1 MIKKFTRI
9 VLTAVMPIGM
19 IAGCATAEKSEA
31 KEQKAVHSEKK
42 DYTDYSYGSKGI
54 VVSGKAKERQ
64 QYEVGYMDDNK
75 LIGIDENIED
85 CIVLDNKDEAGLVWK
100 QIERG
105 SIIEVQY
112 GKDRNDIVGVQL
124 VGDREPYEISD
135 KFDRNTINEIVE
147 NVKGNLQ

>member
-1 MIKKFTRI
+1 MELLKK
-9 VLTAVMPIGM
+9 LKH
-19 IAGCATAEKSEA
+19 KSR
-31 KEQKAVHSEKK
+31 KGYKKEKK

-54 VVSGKAKERQ
+54 LVSGKAKERQ
-64 QYEVGYMDDNK
+64 QYEIGYIDDNK

-85 CIVLDNKDEAGLVWK
+85 CIILDNKDEVGLIWK

-112 GKDRNDIVGVQL
+112 GKDRNDIVGVQF

-135 KFDRNTINEIVE
+135 KFDRNTINEIVGQ
-147 NVKGNLQ
+147 VKGNL

>member
-31 KEQKAVHSEKK
+31 KEQKVVQSEKK

>member
-1 MIKKFTRI
+1 MIKKFTRVI
-9 VLTAVMPIGM
+9 LTAVMPIGI
-19 IAGCATAEKSEA
+19 IAGCGTAEKTEE
-31 KEQKAVHSEKK
+31 KEPKAVQSEKK

-54 VVSGKAKERQ
+54 LVSGKVKERQ

-85 CIVLDNKDEAGLVWK
+85 CIILDNKDEAGLVWK

-112 GKDRNDIVGVQL
+112 GKDRSDIVGVQF

-147 NVKGNLQ
+147 NVKGNL

>member
-31 KEQKAVHSEKK
+31 KEQKAVQSEKK

-124 VGDREPYEISD
+124 VGNREPYEISD

-147 NVKGNLQ
+147 NVKGNL

>member
-1 MIKKFTRI
+1 MIKKFTRLVLTVVIPI
-9 VLTAVMPIGM
+9 VLIT
-19 IAGCATAEKSEA
+19 GCGTAEKTKVQET
-31 KEQKAVHSEKK
+31 KAVQSEKK
-42 DYTDYSYGSKGI
+42 DYMDYSYGSKGI
-54 VVSGKAKERQ
+54 LVSSKAKERQ
-64 QYEVGYMDDNK
+64 QYEVGFIDGNK

-85 CIVLDNKDEAGLVWK
+85 CMILDNKDEASLVWK

-147 NVKGNLQ
+147 NVKGNL

>member
-1 MIKKFTRI
+1 MIKKFTRV
-9 VLTAVMPIGM
+9 VLTTVMPISLIM
-19 IAGCATAEKSEA
+19 GCGNTEKT
-31 KEQKAVHSEKK
+31 KVQEQKAIQLEKK

-54 VVSGKAKERQ
+54 LVSGKAKERQ

-75 LIGIDENIED
+75 LIGVDENIED

-124 VGDREPYEISD
+124 VRDRESYEISD

-147 NVKGNLQ
+147 NVKGNL

>member
-1 MIKKFTRI
+1 MIKKFTRV
-9 VLTAVMPIGM
+9 VLTVVMPISM
-19 IAGCATAEKSEA
+19 IVGCGNTEKTEA
-31 KEQKAVHSEKK
+31 KEPKVIQSEKK

-100 QIERG
+100 RIERG

-147 NVKGNLQ
+147 NVKGNL

>member
-1 MIKKFTRI
+1 MIKKFTREI
-9 VLTAVMPIGM
+9 LTTVMTIGLIM
-19 IAGCATAEKSEA
+19 GCKKNKKTKAEEPKTA
-31 KEQKAVHSEKK
+31 EKK

-75 LIGIDENIED
+75 LIGIDENIEG

-147 NVKGNLQ
+147 NVKGNL

>member
-1 MIKKFTRI
+1 MIKKFTRV
-9 VLTAVMPIGM
+9 VLTTVMPISLIM
-19 IAGCATAEKSEA
+19 GCGNAEKTKAQET
-31 KEQKAVHSEKK
+31 KAVQSKKK
-42 DYTDYSYGSKGI
+42 DYMDYSYGSKGI
-54 VVSGKAKERQ
+54 LVSGKAKERQ
-64 QYEVGYMDDNK
+64 QYEVGYIDDNK
-75 LIGIDENIED
+75 LIGVDENIED
-85 CIVLDNKDEAGLVWK
+85 CIILDNKEEASLIWK

-147 NVKGNLQ
+147 NVKGNS

>member
-1 MIKKFTRI
+1 MIKKFTR
-9 VLTAVMPIGM
+9 VALTTVMPISLIM
-19 IAGCATAEKSEA
+19 GCGNAEKT
-31 KEQKAVHSEKK
+31 KAEESKAAQSEKK

-54 VVSGKAKERQ
+54 LVSGKAKERQ
-64 QYEVGYMDDNK
+64 QYEVGFIDDNK

-85 CIVLDNKDEAGLVWK
+85 CLMLDNKDEASLVWK

-124 VGDREPYEISD
+124 VEDREPYEISD

-147 NVKGNLQ
+147 NVKGDL

>member
-1 MIKKFTRI
+1 MIKKFTRV
-9 VLTAVMPIGM
+9 VLTVVMPISM
-19 IAGCATAEKSEA
+19 IVGCGNTEKTEA
-31 KEQKAVHSEKK
+31 KEPKAIQSEKK

-85 CIVLDNKDEAGLVWK
+85 CIILDNKDEAGLVWK

-112 GKDRNDIVGVQL
+112 
-124 VGDREPYEISD
+124 
-135 KFDRNTINEIVE
+135 
-147 NVKGNLQ
+147 

>member
-1 MIKKFTRI
+1 MIKKFTRV
-9 VLTAVMPIGM
+9 VLTAVMPIGL
-19 IAGCATAEKSEA
+19 ITGCGTTEKTEVQ
-31 KEQKAVHSEKK
+31 EPKAVQAEKK

-54 VVSGKAKERQ
+54 LVSGKAKERQ
-64 QYEVGYMDDNK
+64 QYEIGYMDDNK

-85 CIVLDNKDEAGLVWK
+85 CIILDNKDEAGYIWK
-100 QIERG
+100 QIEHG

-135 KFDRNTINEIVE
+135 KFDRNTINEIVGK
-147 NVKGNLQ
+147 VKGNL

>member
-1 MIKKFTRI
+1 MIKKITRV
-9 VLTAVMPIGM
+9 VLTAVMPIG
-19 IAGCATAEKSEA
+19 IIVGCGTTEKA
-31 KEQKAVHSEKK
+31 
-42 DYTDYSYGSKGI
+42 
-54 VVSGKAKERQ
+54 
-64 QYEVGYMDDNK
+64 
-75 LIGIDENIED
+75 
-85 CIVLDNKDEAGLVWK
+85 EAGLVWK

-147 NVKGNLQ
+147 NVKGNL

>member
-19 IAGCATAEKSEA
+19 IAGCAIAEKSEA

>member
-1 MIKKFTRI
+1 MIKKFTTV
-9 VLTAVMPIGM
+9 VLTTVMPI
-19 IAGCATAEKSEA
+19 ILITGCGNAEKTKAQET
-31 KEQKAVHSEKK
+31 KAVQSGKK
-42 DYTDYSYGSKGI
+42 DYMDYSYGSKGI
-54 VVSGKAKERQ
+54 LVSGKAKERQ

-85 CIVLDNKDEAGLVWK
+85 CMILDNKDEASLVWK

-147 NVKGNLQ
+147 NVKGNL

>member
-9 VLTAVMPIGM
+9 VLTAVMPIGI

-31 KEQKAVHSEKK
+31 KEQKAVQSEKK

>member
-1 MIKKFTRI
+1 MIRKFTRI

-19 IAGCATAEKSEA
+19 IAGCATAEKGEA
-31 KEQKAVHSEKK
+31 KEQKAVQSEKK

-147 NVKGNLQ
+147 NVKGTL

>member
-9 VLTAVMPIGM
+9 VLTAVMSIGM

-31 KEQKAVHSEKK
+31 KEQKAVQSEKK

>member
-1 MIKKFTRI
+1 MIKKFTRV
-9 VLTAVMPIGM
+9 VLTAVMPIGL
-19 IAGCATAEKSEA
+19 ITGCGATEKTEVQ
-31 KEQKAVHSEKK
+31 EPKAVQAEKK

-54 VVSGKAKERQ
+54 LVSGKAKERQ
-64 QYEVGYMDDNK
+64 QYEIGYMNDNK

-85 CIVLDNKDEAGLVWK
+85 CIILDNKDEAGYIWK

-112 GKDRNDIVGVQL
+112 GKDRNDIVGIQL

-135 KFDRNTINEIVE
+135 KFDRNTINEIVGK
-147 NVKGNLQ
+147 VKGNL

>member
-1 MIKKFTRI
+1 MIRKFTRI

-31 KEQKAVHSEKK
+31 KEQKAVQSEKK

-54 VVSGKAKERQ
+54 VVSGKAQERQ
-64 QYEVGYMDDNK
+64 QYEVGYMDDKK

>member
-9 VLTAVMPIGM
+9 VLTAVIPIGM
-19 IAGCATAEKSEA
+19 IAGCAIAEKSEA
-31 KEQKAVHSEKK
+31 KEQKAVQSEKK

-124 VGDREPYEISD
+124 VGNREPYEISD

>member
-1 MIKKFTRI
+1 MIKKFTRV
-9 VLTAVMPIGM
+9 VLTTVMPISLIM
-19 IAGCATAEKSEA
+19 GCGNAEKTKAQET
-31 KEQKAVHSEKK
+31 KAVQSKKK
-42 DYTDYSYGSKGI
+42 DYMDYSYGSKGI
-54 VVSGKAKERQ
+54 LVSSKAKERQ
-64 QYEVGYMDDNK
+64 QYEVGFIDDNK
-75 LIGIDENIED
+75 LIGVDENIED
-85 CIVLDNKDEAGLVWK
+85 CMILDNKDEASLVWK

-147 NVKGNLQ
+147 KAKGNS